1 MVNIFGAGINGLVL
15 AHIKQM
21 QGEEVTIYSKDVGGQ
36 LSAAFL
42 LGPRILQ
49 ATSDKV
55 YDFVKSI
62 GINDK
67 PTVFPVK
74 YMKNFVITGN
84 LTDEDKISYYR
95 KTRGY
100 NALTDDCL
108 SGMKTEVI
116 GWDMNRYDMVGL
128 LSKGKKIVK
137 RDVLDKEFLEQVF
150 NDEKNKYYST
160 IPYNALANKVFGIP
174 IKDSKEV
181 REQYFYKVDFES
193 AYYMYLCDFEYH
205 KGSYIYELKD
215 PVIKRFTILDK
226 CVIIE
231 TVKKDDGL
239 KGFPKI
245 IIPSQVTKNKCYKNI
260 HNIELVGRYAEMD
273 HRLLV
278 SDVIERFM

>member
-21 QGEEVTIYSKDVGGQ
+21 QGEEVTIYSKNVGGQ
-36 LSAAFL
+36 LSAAFS

-62 GINDK
+62 GITDK
-67 PTVFPVK
+67 PAVFPVK

-84 LTDEDKISYYR
+84 LTNEDKIAYYR

-108 SGMKTEVI
+108 SGMKTEVV
-116 GWDMNRYDMVGL
+116 GWDMNKYDLARLLAKDKRVL
-128 LSKGKKIVK
+128 KKDVTEPEFLSK
-137 RDVLDKEFLEQVF
+137 VL

-160 IPYNALANKVFGIP
+160 IPYNALASKVFGIP
-174 IKDSKEV
+174 LKDNKDV

-205 KGSYIYELKD
+205 KGSYIYELQD
-215 PVIKRFTILDK
+215 NLVKRFTILDD

-231 TVKKDDGL
+231 TVRKDDGL
-239 KGFPKI
+239 NGFPKI
-245 IIPSQVTKNKCYKNI
+245 IIPSQVAKNKCYKNI
-260 HNIELVGRYAEMD
+260 HNIELVGRYAEVD